1 MGFLVCGV
9 FVGFCWVLGFLGLR
23 GLLRRFWGWVG
34 REFGV
39 EEFVFIVLVA
49 VVMGFVVWGADSDVD
64 SVDGLLGRLN
74 GLYSCGNVSVL
85 EYIRLRALLINVKE
99 SIRLTCM
106 LVIATMFGVAL
117 SVLSFLRSR
126 RKQ

>member
-1 MGFLVCGV
+1 M

-49 VVMGFVVWGADSDVD
+49 VMMGIVVWGADSDVD

-74 GLYSCGNVSVL
+74 VLYSCGNVSVL